1 MRIRDVRA
9 TWLRHPIPEASQHV
23 SDFGRLT
30 TFDITLVEVET
41 EDGQVGFGESKGA
54 VGSTANNGAVVASV
68 ERELRPLLLG
78 EDARQINR
86 LWELMYNGSRAH
98 FALERGRVFPILGRR
113 GVTISA
119 ISGIDMALWDLL
131 GKSLGVP
138 VYQLLGGRCRDA
150 LPAYA
155 SGGWADEAGI
165 AAQLRSYLDR
175 GGFRAV
181 KMRVGSMDGTVE
193 RSIARVRAAREG
205 LGPDVGIM
213 VDAHGTFSVKEAQRF
228 ARAVE
233 NCHLRWFEE
242 PVSADDRTGAAEV
255 RATTD
260 IPIAAGESEFT
271 RFDFR
276 DLLQA
281 RAVDILQPDLGI
293 TGGLTEGLRI
303 AALAGAYQK
312 EVAPHLWGSAL
323 LFAAGLHLAAATPA
337 CTILEY
343 SLGFNPMLH
352 DLVEESFPVQDGRIA
367 IPDRPG
373 LGVTIRPEFVERYR
387 KEQGP

>member
-1 MRIRDVRA
+1 MRIRDIRA
-9 TWLRHPIPEASQHV
+9 TWLRHPIPEGSQHV

-41 EDGQVGFGESKGA
+41 EEGLIGYGESKGA

-68 ERELRPLLLG
+68 ERELRPLLIG

-86 LWELMYNGSRAH
+86 LWELMYNGTRAH
-98 FALERGRVFPILGRR
+98 FALERGRGFPILGRR
-113 GVTISA
+113 GVTVSA
-119 ISGIDMALWDLL
+119 MSGIDMALWDLL

-138 VYQLLGGRCRDA
+138 IYQLLGGRCRDS

-155 SGGWADEAGI
+155 SGGWADEDRI
-165 AAQLRSYLDR
+165 AAQLQSYIDR
-175 GGFRAV
+175 GGFGAV
-181 KMRVGSMDGTVE
+181 KMRVGSIDGTVE

-213 VDAHGTFSVKEAQRF
+213 VDAHGTFSVREAQRF
-228 ARAVE
+228 ARGVE
-233 NCHLRWFEE
+233 ECRLDWFEE
-242 PVSADDRTGAAEV
+242 PVSADDRIGAAEV
-255 RATTD
+255 RHSTT

-276 DLLQA
+276 DLLEA

-303 AALAGAYQK
+303 TALAGAYQK

-323 LFAAGLHLAAATPA
+323 LFSAGLQLAAACPS

-352 DLVEESFPVQDGRIA
+352 DLVEESFPVVDGRIA

-373 LGVTIRPEFVERYR
+373 LGVTVKREFVERYR
-387 KEQGP
+387 HDPA

>member
-1 MRIRDVRA
+1 MKIRDVRA
-9 TWLRHPIPEASQHV
+9 TWLRHPIPESSQSV

-41 EDGQVGFGESKGA
+41 DDGLVGYGESKGA

-78 EDARQINR
+78 EDARQITR
-86 LWELMYNGSRAH
+86 LWEVMYNGTRAH
-98 FALERGRVFPILGRR
+98 FALERGRGFPILGRR

-119 ISGIDMALWDLL
+119 MSGVDMALWDLL
-131 GKSLGVP
+131 GKSLGAP
-138 VYQLLGGRCRDA
+138 VYQLLGGRCRDS

-155 SGGWADEAGI
+155 SGGWADETGI
-165 AAQLRSYLDR
+165 AAQLNGYLER

-181 KMRVGSMDGTVE
+181 KMRVGSMDGTVD
-193 RSIARVRAAREG
+193 RSVARVRAARAG
-205 LGPDVGIM
+205 LGPAVGLM
-213 VDAHGTFSVKEAQRF
+213 VDAHGTFSVREAQRF

-233 NCHLRWFEE
+233 EFDLTWFEE
-242 PVSADDRTGAAEV
+242 PVNADDRIGAAEV
-255 RATTD
+255 RAATTV
-260 IPIAAGESEFT
+260 PIAAGESEFT

-276 DLLQA
+276 DLLEA
-281 RAVDILQPDLGI
+281 RAVDVLQPDLAI

-303 AALAGAYQK
+303 TALAGAYQK

-323 LFAAGLHLAAATPA
+323 LFSAGLQLAAACPS

-352 DLVEESFPVQDGRIA
+352 ELVEESFPVVDGRIA

-373 LGVTIRPEFVERYR
+373 LGVTVRPDFVEKYR
-387 KEQGP
+387 FQPE

>member
-9 TWLRHPIPEASQHV
+9 TWLRHSIPEASQHV
-23 SDFGRLT
+23 SDYGRLT

-41 EDGQVGFGESKGA
+41 EDGLIGYGESKGA

-78 EDARQINR
+78 EDARQITR

-98 FALERGRVFPILGRR
+98 FALARGRGFPILGRR
-113 GVTISA
+113 GVTVSA
-119 ISGIDMALWDLL
+119 MSGVDMALWDLL

-165 AAQLRSYLDR
+165 AAQLRSYIDR

-205 LGPDVGIM
+205 LGPDVELM
-213 VDAHGTFSVKEAQRF
+213 VDAHGTFSVREAQQF
-228 ARAVE
+228 ARGVE
-233 NCHLRWFEE
+233 ECRLRWFEE
-242 PVSADDRTGAAEV
+242 PVNADDRVGAAEV
-255 RATTD
+255 RAATTV
-260 IPIAAGESEFT
+260 PIAAGESEFT

-276 DLLQA
+276 DLLEA
-281 RAVDILQPDLGI
+281 RAVDILQPDLAI
-293 TGGLTEGLRI
+293 TGGLTEGVRI
-303 AALAGAYQK
+303 AALGSACQK

-323 LFAAGLHLAAATPA
+323 LFAAGLHLAAACPS
-337 CTILEY
+337 CVILEY

-352 DLVEESFPVQDGRIA
+352 ELVEESFPVVDGQIT
-367 IPDRPG
+367 IPERPG
-373 LGVTIRPEFVERYR
+373 LGVTVRPEFVEQYR
-387 KEQGP
+387 HRGE

>member
-1 MRIRDVRA
+1 MRIRDIRA
-9 TWLRHPIPEASQHV
+9 IWLRHPIPEDRQHV

-41 EDGQVGFGESKGA
+41 DDGNIGYGEAKGA
-54 VGSTANNGAVVASV
+54 VGSTANNGAVVAAV
-68 ERELRPLLLG
+68 ARELRPLLLG
-78 EDARQINR
+78 EDARQITR

-98 FALERGRVFPILGRR
+98 FALERGRAFPVLGRR
-113 GVTISA
+113 GITVA
-119 ISGIDMALWDLL
+119 AMSGVDMALWDLL

-138 VYQLLGGRCRDA
+138 VYQLLGGRCRDS

-155 SGGWADEAGI
+155 SGGWADEHGI

-175 GGFRAV
+175 GGFGAV

-205 LGPDVGIM
+205 LGAEIGLM
-213 VDAHGTFSVKEAQRF
+213 VDAHGTFSVREAQRF
-228 ARAVE
+228 ARGVE
-233 NCHLRWFEE
+233 ECHLAWFEE
-242 PVSADDRTGAAEV
+242 PVSADDRIGAAEV
-255 RATTD
+255 RASTT

-276 DLLQA
+276 DLLEA
-281 RAVDILQPDLGI
+281 RAVDILQPDLAI
-293 TGGLTEGLRI
+293 TGGLTEGVRI
-303 AALAGAYQK
+303 AALASAYQK

-323 LFAAGLHLAAATPA
+323 LFSAGLHLAAACA
-337 CTILEY
+337 NCTILEY

-352 DLVEESFPVQDGRIA
+352 DLVEESFPVVDGRIA

-373 LGVTIRPEFVERYR
+373 LGVTLRRGFIDQYRYSL
-387 KEQGP
+387 E